1 MPIRPETII
10 SQVPGSGT
18 TPVFTLQGFLRFFPL
33 TVPSFPPL
41 PFFFSGPQTLVG
53 KGGVEIAI

>member
-1 MPIRPETII
+1 
-10 SQVPGSGT
+10 
-18 TPVFTLQGFLRFFPL
+18 LRFFPL